1 MKKNKPPKDKKPTS
15 FPSAEEILNFIKES
29 PVPVG
34 KREIARHFRIHD
46 DQRIKLK
53 RMLQD
58 LKVSG
63 NVEKSISFKG
73 GGKKIS
79 RPGALPDILGVEIT
93 HIDGDDMTVRPL
105 EPQKDPGARIHL
117 HISHHQAKTLKL
129 EALAK
134 GDRLLVRVEHQG
146 RGEYTARPIK
156 KLPKAVSKL
165 VGVIEQTSEG
175 LVLRPTDRKN
185 RDEYILDHK
194 NDIKSVKGDIVVG
207 DVLSQS
213 KYGKKLV
220 RITENLGP
228 LSAPRAVSLI
238 AIAQHSIPWQ
248 FPDGVVEASEKLE
261 GADLKGRTDLRKLPL
276 ITIDGADA
284 RDFDDAVHAAMDE
297 SPSNKG
303 GWNLTVAIADV
314 SYYVK
319 SNGIIDREAIKRG
332 NSVYFP
338 DRVVP
343 MLPEALSNELCS
355 LKPLVDRAC
364 MVAHMTIDKHGELK
378 HFKFSRALMKSVA
391 RTTYEQVQEAFD
403 GNPNEITKPILESV
417 IKPLYGAYNVLLEAR
432 KKRGTLELNIA
443 ERQIKVS
450 EGGKISSIGNRARLE
465 SHKLIEEFMV
475 LANVAAARALQD
487 GNMGALYRVH
497 DLPSVEKIAA
507 LRDFLKGFGVNLSP
521 GKTLHPADLA
531 AILEQ
536 FVDTAHSQVINEVM
550 LRSLAQ
556 AIYSPENIGHFGLA
570 LSHYAHF
577 TSPIR
582 RYADLI
588 VHRALIRLFKLGD
601 DGITDDELS
610 RLDDIGEH
618 ISKTERRAIDAE
630 RDASD
635 RYTSLYLA
643 DNIGAEF
650 EGRIS
655 GVTRTGIF
663 VRLTETGADGFV
675 PMSQLPD
682 DYYNHDEQNQRLVG
696 SKHGKV
702 FRLADTLKVKLVEAD
717 PVVGGL
723 KFSIVGVIGRA
734 GTTMRDGGN
743 FRKDRTNNHG
753 GKHPFGGKRSFKKG
767 RRRR

>member
-1 MKKNKPPKDKKPTS
+1 MKTILKKNKPLKPKKSYPFPTR
-15 FPSAEEILNFIKES
+15 EEILKFIKES

-34 KREIARHFRIHD
+34 KREIARHFKIHD
-46 DQRIKLK
+46 DQRIQLK
-53 RMLQD
+53 RLLQD
-58 LKVSG
+58 LKITGV
-63 NVEKSISFKG
+63 VEKTF
-73 GGKKIS
+73 GKKIS
-79 RPGALPDILGVEIT
+79 RPGALPDVLGVEIT
-93 HIDGDDMTVRPL
+93 QIDGDDISVRPL
-105 EPQKDPGARIHL
+105 EEQKDPNAQIHL

-129 EALAK
+129 ESLAK
-134 GDRLLVRVEHQG
+134 GDRVLVRLEHQG
-146 RGEYTARPIK
+146 RGQYTARPIK
-156 KLPKAVSKL
+156 RLPRSVNKL
-165 VGVIEQTSEG
+165 VGVLEESGQG

-185 RDEYILDHK
+185 RDEYILDTK
-194 NDIKSVKGDIVVG
+194 AQTIEAKKGDIVTAE
-207 DVLSQS
+207 VLSQS
-213 KYGKKLV
+213 KFGKKLV
-220 RITENLGP
+220 RLTENLGP
-228 LSAPRAVSLI
+228 LNAPRAVSLI
-238 AIAQHSIPWQ
+238 AIAQHSIPWV
-248 FPDGVVEASEKLE
+248 FPDGVVAASEKLE
-261 GADLKGRTDLRKLPL
+261 AADLKGRTDLRSLPL

-284 RDFDDAVHAAMDE
+284 RDFDDAVHAEMDD

-303 GWNLTVAIADV
+303 GWKLTVAIADV
-314 SYYVK
+314 SHYVT
-319 SNGIIDREAIKRG
+319 SNSIIDREAYKRG

-364 MVAHMTIDKHGELK
+364 MVAHMTIDKKGELK

-391 RTTYEQVQEAFD
+391 RTTYEQVQEAMD

-417 IKPLYGAYNVLLEAR
+417 IKPLYGAYAVLLEAR
-432 KKRGTLELNIA
+432 KQRGTLELNIA

-450 EGGKISSIGNRARLE
+450 EDGKITSIGNRARLE

-497 DLPSVEKIAA
+497 DLPSVEKIAN
-507 LRDFLKGFGVNLSP
+507 LRDFLKGFGVTLSP
-521 GKTLHPADLA
+521 GKALRPADLA

-556 AIYSPENIGHFGLA
+556 AIYSPDNIGHFGLA

-643 DNIGAEF
+643 DNVGAEF
-650 EGRIS
+650 DGRIS
-655 GVTRTGIF
+655 GVTRAGLF
-663 VRLTETGADGFV
+663 VRLTETGADGFI

-682 DYYNHDEQNQRLVG
+682 DYYNHDEQNQRLIG

-702 FRLADTLKVKLVEAD
+702 FRLADTLRVKLVEAD

-723 KFSIVGVIGRA
+723 RFSIVGVVGRDSGGPRFA
-734 GTTMRDGGN
+734 EHRGKNRDGE
-743 FRKDRTNNHG
+743 KG
-753 GKHPFGGKRSFKKG
+753 GKHPFSGKRSFKKG

>member
-1 MKKNKPPKDKKPTS
+1 MKKNKPLKTKKPTS
-15 FPSAEEILNFIKES
+15 FPSAEEILKFIKES
-29 PVPVG
+29 PIPVG

-46 DQRIKLK
+46 DERIKLK
-53 RMLQD
+53 RLLQD
-58 LKVSG
+58 LKITGV
-63 NVEKSISFKG
+63 VEKSH
-73 GGKKIS
+73 GKKIS
-79 RPGALPDILGVEIT
+79 RPGALPDVLGVEIT
-93 HIDGDDMTVRPL
+93 FIDGDEISVRPL
-105 EPQKDPGARIHL
+105 EQQKDPNARIHL

-129 EALAK
+129 ESLAK
-134 GDRLLVRVEHQG
+134 GDRVLVRLEHQG
-146 RGEYTARPIK
+146 GGEYTARPIK
-156 KLPKAVSKL
+156 RLPKAVTKL
-165 VGVIEQTSEG
+165 VGVIEQSGEG

-185 RDEYILDHK
+185 RDEYVIDPK
-194 NDIKSVKGDIVVG
+194 SDIKAVKGDIVVG

-213 KYGKKLV
+213 KFGKKLV
-220 RITENLGP
+220 RLTENLGP
-228 LSAPRAVSLI
+228 LNAPRAVSLI

-248 FPDGVVEASEKLE
+248 FPEGVIEASEKLE

-284 RDFDDAVHAAMDE
+284 RDFDDAVHAVQDE
-297 SPSNKG
+297 DPANKG
-303 GWNLTVAIADV
+303 GWKLTVAIADV

-319 SNGIIDREAIKRG
+319 SNSIIDKEAIKRG

-364 MVAHMTIDKHGELK
+364 MVANMTIDKKGELI
-378 HFKFSRALMKSVA
+378 KFTFTRALMKSVA
-391 RTTYEQVQEAFD
+391 RTTYEQIQEAFD
-403 GNPNEITKPILESV
+403 GNPNDITKPILESV
-417 IKPLYGAYNVLLEAR
+417 IKPLYGAYAVLLEAR
-432 KKRGTLELNIA
+432 KQRGTLELNIA

-450 EGGKISSIGNRARLE
+450 EDGKISSIGNRARLE

-497 DLPSVEKIAA
+497 DLPSVEKIAN
-507 LRDFLKGFGVNLSP
+507 LRDFLKGFGVTLSP
-521 GKTLHPADLA
+521 GKTLRPADLA

-655 GVTRTGIF
+655 GVTRAGIF

-696 SKHGKV
+696 SKHGKT

-723 KFSIVGVIGRA
+723 RFSIVGVIGRA
-734 GTTMRDGGN
+734 GNSPSGPSRFRSGDGGK
-743 FRKDRTNNHG
+743 RD
-753 GKHPFGGKRSFKKG
+753 GKHPFSGKRSFKKG
-767 RRRR
+767 GRRR